1 MKSSSE
7 SIGEVV
13 VVRGVGGASLSE
25 TAEAI
30 LLLDLVVVLEEGS
43 IASAAFLFLS
53 WEEMVSTGD
62 RCLNLSGGQDSRHA
76 HKAVVWDTRADD
88 SGR

>member
-7 SIGEVV
+7 SIGLLVV
-13 VVRGVGGASLSE
+13 SGVGGASE

-43 IASAAFLFLS
+43 IASAAFRFLS
-53 WEEMVSTGD
+53 WEEMVSTVEGTRWVCQED
-62 RCLNLSGGQDSRHA
+62 RIAGTQGCGPEA
-76 HKAVVWDTRADD
+76 
-88 SGR
+88 

>member
-7 SIGEVV
+7 SIGELLVS
-13 VVRGVGGASLSE
+13 GVGGASLSE

-30 LLLDLVVVLEEGS
+30 LLLDLIVVVEEGS
-43 IASAAFLFLS
+43 VASAAFLFLS

-62 RCLNLSGGQDSRHA
+62 GCLNLSGGQDCRHA